1 MNKSCL
7 PGQLDISHYCA
18 YFRCIILPHLKDQ
31 ALSPPEMKPK
41 KRIIL
46 PVSVYAL
53 KVVFD
58 VPVVMVM
65 LVFIVYCDMCDNM
78 CCRVLFKS

>member
-1 MNKSCL
+1 MPVAHEPC
-7 PGQLDISHYCA
+7 
-18 YFRCIILPHLKDQ
+18 FFLPHLKDQ

-65 LVFIVYCDMCDNM
+65 LVFIVYCDMCDTM
-78 CCRVLFKS
+78 CCWVLFKG

>member
-1 MNKSCL
+1 
-7 PGQLDISHYCA
+7 
-18 YFRCIILPHLKDQ
+18 
-31 ALSPPEMKPK
+31 MKPK

>member
-1 MNKSCL
+1 MGHSV
-7 PGQLDISHYCA
+7 PSHSA
-18 YFRCIILPHLKDQ
+18 AGIQNLHLSPHPKDQ
-31 ALSPPEMKPK
+31 ALSPPSMKRK

-46 PVSVYAL
+46 PVSVCAL

-65 LVFIVYCDMCDNM
+65 LAFIVYCDM
-78 CCRVLFKS
+78 